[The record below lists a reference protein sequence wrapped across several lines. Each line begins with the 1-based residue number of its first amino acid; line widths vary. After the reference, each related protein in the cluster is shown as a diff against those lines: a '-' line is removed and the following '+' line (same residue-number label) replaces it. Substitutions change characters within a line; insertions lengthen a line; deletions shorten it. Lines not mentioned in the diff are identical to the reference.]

1 MPHSYGIGESLIEK
15 VEDVHM
21 PEGGG
26 RASCG
31 NDGNMFHPF
40 LSSGKQPKCDILV
53 SKLLRLFVVSDSVSK
68 KSWNLYRL
76 DFGSGHTHCKQ
87 HMNSNNISI
96 RVTKYYISV
105 C

>member
-1 MPHSYGIGESLIEK
+1 MAHSYGIGESLIEK

-40 LSSGKQPKCDILV
+40 LSSVKQPQCDILV
-53 SKLLRLFVVSDSVSK
+53 SKLLRLFCGIGFGLK
-68 KSWNLYRL
+68 KSWNL
-76 DFGSGHTHCKQ
+76 
-87 HMNSNNISI
+87 
-96 RVTKYYISV
+96 
-105 C
+105 